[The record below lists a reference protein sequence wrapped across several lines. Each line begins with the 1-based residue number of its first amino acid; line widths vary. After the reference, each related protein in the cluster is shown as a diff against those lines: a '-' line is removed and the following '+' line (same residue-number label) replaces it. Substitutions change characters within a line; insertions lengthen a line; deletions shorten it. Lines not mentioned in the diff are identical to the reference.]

1 MHDRSTRDFVHD
13 LPRIRAGAIEHRIRV
28 RAGTVGFVLGLL
40 ASFGAAALFARP
52 APRPAA
58 GPVPAAVTGL
68 ELAQVD
74 VDGESA
80 P

>member
-28 RAGTVGFVLGLL
+28 RAGTVGFLLGML
-40 ASFGAAALFARP
+40 ASFGAAAMFAP
-52 APRPAA
+52 AAPRPAA
-58 GPVPAAVTGL
+58 EPLPAAVTAL
-68 ELAQVD
+68 ELVHAD
-74 VDGESA
+74 VDGDSA